1 MAYQLP
7 VKSTVWVLPP
17 PPPPCPPR
25 LPEALAL
32 LSARMLAIKEPSR
45 VVAEASLLGKKYL
58 IIQNGKLGGFSFL
71 QLGTT
76 IVLFGVLRAFQ
87 ILICFYQKKRSVEGI
102 WTCSLLFG
110 APLLSYYRLQCC
122 HYALHRRAGP
132 FKPCLPPCTVSP
144 ETVSLPRRAVHGPDT
159 ESLSQSV
166 GSQMPV

>member
-45 VVAEASLLGKKYL
+45 VVAEANLLGKKYL

-87 ILICFYQKKRSVEGI
+87 ILICFYQKKGLWKEFGPVPYYLGPHF
-102 WTCSLLFG
+102 SLITVCNAATMLFTG
-110 APLLSYYRLQCC
+110 GQVHSNPA
-122 HYALHRRAGP
+122 
-132 FKPCLPPCTVSP
+132 CLPVQSLQRQCLSP
-144 ETVSLPRRAVHGPDT
+144 GGQCMGRTLKVCLRV
-159 ESLSQSV
+159 
-166 GSQMPV
+166 